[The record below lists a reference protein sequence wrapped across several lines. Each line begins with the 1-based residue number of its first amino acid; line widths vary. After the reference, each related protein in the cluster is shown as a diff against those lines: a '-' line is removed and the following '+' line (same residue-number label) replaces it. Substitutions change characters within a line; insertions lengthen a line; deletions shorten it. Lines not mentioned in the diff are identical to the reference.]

1 MSYHR
6 VEELELIE
14 RAQLGDQAA
23 FGKLV
28 ERYQHEVFNLAA
40 RLVGDRTL
48 AEDVSQEAFIR
59 AWRALPRFRGD
70 AALGTW
76 LYRITANTAFTH
88 RARRKPT
95 ADLDAVPEQADM
107 QIDANPSAH
116 NDNVELR
123 DALRSALDQLSEEH
137 RQIVLL
143 KDLEGWSHGEITEAL
158 DISLSLAKVRL
169 HRARKHLRS
178 IWEARNAVL

>member
-1 MSYHR
+1 MSHDR
-6 VEELELIE
+6 VEELELIQ

-48 AEDVSQEAFIR
+48 AQDVSQEAFIR

-88 RARRKPT
+88 RARRKVT
-95 ADLDAVPEQADM
+95 ADLDVVPEQADT
-107 QIDANPSAH
+107 QLDVNPAAH
-116 NDNVELR
+116 RDNVELR
-123 DALRSALDQLSEEH
+123 QALRAALDQLSEEH
-137 RQIVLL
+137 REIVLL
-143 KDLEGWSHGEITEAL
+143 KDVEGWSHGEIAESL
-158 DISLSLAKVRL
+158 DISVSLAKVRL
-169 HRARKHLRS
+169 HRARKRLRS
-178 IWEARNAVL
+178 IWEARDAAF

>member
-1 MSYHR
+1 MTHDR

-14 RAQLGDQAA
+14 RAQQGDQLA

-28 ERYQHEVFNLAA
+28 ELYQHEVFNLAA

-48 AEDVSQEAFIR
+48 AEDVSQETFIR

-88 RARRKPT
+88 RARRKLAT
-95 ADLDAVPEQADM
+95 DLEAVPEQTEMDVS
-107 QIDANPSAH
+107 ANPGAYS
-116 NDNVELR
+116 DNLDLR
-123 DALRSALDQLSEEH
+123 ETLRAALDQLSEEH
-137 RQIVLL
+137 RQVVVL
-143 KDLEGWSHGEITEAL
+143 KDIEGWSHVEIGEFLE
-158 DISLSLAKVRL
+158 ISTSLAKVRL
-169 HRARKHLRS
+169 HRGRKQLRS
-178 IWEARNAVL
+178 LWEAHHDTV